1 MSEERTEQEKEF
13 GKEKEKKTK
22 WRGGGRCSCA
32 TFQSNAWLLPI
43 KTHLGFRARR
53 GICGFGI
60 NSGVTQRF
68 RKKMVCSLYVY
79 KEKGKGKKKKR
90 KRKEGFTFAE
100 A

>member
-1 MSEERTEQEKEF
+1 MRREQNRRRSLAKRRRRRRN
-13 GKEKEKKTK
+13 G
-22 WRGGGRCSCA
+22 GGGRCSCA